1 MGWERRRVGEG
12 EWREV
17 WGERGGEWGEVWGGR
32 EGELRRECVGYPSSW
47 GVGRKGGQ
55 VRG

>member
-32 EGELRRECVGYPSSW
+32 EGELRREGVGYPSSW